1 MRIDPNRPVRAAAG
15 RRDGKASAGG
25 VGGSFAS
32 ALSVG
37 EAPAA
42 PPAAPL
48 SGVAG
53 LFSLQE
59 IPDATAQ
66 RRQAL
71 ARGDELLDRLDDL
84 RMGLLAGM
92 LDRDKLRDLAR
103 VVRTARGG
111 IDDPALHAVLDEI
124 ELRAEVELAK
134 LTSGF

>member
-25 VGGSFAS
+25 AGGSFAS

-37 EAPAA
+37 EAAAA

-84 RMGLLAGM
+84 RMGLLAGT

-103 VVRTARGG
+103 VVRMARGT
-111 IDDPALHAVLDEI
+111 IDDPALHAVL
-124 ELRAEVELAK
+124 
-134 LTSGF
+134 